1 MGSSHHH
8 HHHSSGLVPRGSH
21 MASMTGGQQMGRG
34 SFHYDRNNIAVGAD
48 ESVVKEAHREVI
60 NSSTE
65 GLLLNIDKDIRK
77 ILSGYIVEIEDT
89 EGLKEVINDRY
100 DMLNISSLRQDG
112 KTFIDF
118 KKYNDKL
125 PLYISNPNYKVN
137 VYAVTKENTIINPS
151 ENGDTST
158 NGIKK
163 ILIFSKKGY
172 EIG

>member
-34 SFHYDRNNIAVGAD
+34 S
-48 ESVVKEAHREVI
+48 
-60 NSSTE
+60 

-112 KTFIDF
+112 KTFID
-118 KKYNDKL
+118 KL
-125 PLYISNPNYKVN
+125 AAAL
-137 VYAVTKENTIINPS
+137 EHHHHHH
-151 ENGDTST
+151 
-158 NGIKK
+158 
-163 ILIFSKKGY
+163 
-172 EIG
+172 